1 MKQKTVTISKK
12 QVKTNNKKTN
22 LNDEVDWELVE
33 QIRKSLEEIKQ
44 GKAIRVR

>member
-12 QVKTNNKKTN
+12 KTNHKKAN
-22 LNDEVDWELVE
+22 SKDEVDWELVE
-33 QIRKSLEEIKQ
+33 QIRKSLEEIRQ